1 MFETIK
7 HLLGFC
13 GEPHGFVYYLLFGG
27 TFVSGITTYIKSIIK
42 GDNFEQTTIKR
53 IKK

>member
-13 GEPHGFVYYLLFGG
+13 GEPHGFAYYFFFGG
-27 TFVSGITTYIKSIIK
+27 TYVSVTITYIKLIIAGK
-42 GDNFEQTTIKR
+42 SNER
-53 IKK
+53 